1 VTTIGERAL
10 SQPAGAPRPW
20 HRIAAH
26 YSWPMQQPEIHDDEP
41 VQEPTSTGTR
51 GGATLAVAGLVLIG
65 VVLIS
70 AESSRVRVGE
80 PPETPAPTFSR
91 NDSSTSL
98 PTEVEA
104 WGEIW
109 SRANGIAVLRPTWL
123 PKSEDK
129 YQVTSSVTRSS
140 QGLLEYD
147 MSYIEQRTPP
157 GATVWRIEFMAN
169 PLEDPAG
176 RLIQLGGVL
185 ETETVMVRGQV
196 AALKGIHAPL
206 LWQLVW
212 TEGQYRYAI
221 QAFATSRED
230 LLRIANSLALVI
242 DDTGRT

>member
-1 VTTIGERAL
+1 
-10 SQPAGAPRPW
+10 
-20 HRIAAH
+20 
-26 YSWPMQQPEIHDDEP
+26 MQRPEIQDDEP
-41 VQEPTSTGTR
+41 AREPTSSGTR
-51 GGATLAVAGLVLIG
+51 VAAALAGATLVLVGIVLVFAGPSRIG
-65 VVLIS
+65 V
-70 AESSRVRVGE
+70 G
-80 PPETPAPTFSR
+80 ETPRTPSPTFSR
-91 NDSSTSL
+91 NDSGTAL
-98 PTEVEA
+98 PTEAEA
-104 WGEIW
+104 WGGIW
-109 SRANGIAVLRPTWL
+109 ARANGIAVLRPTWL
-123 PKSEDK
+123 SKSEDE

-147 MSYIEQRTPP
+147 MSYIEQRTPL

-212 TEGQYRYAI
+212 MEGQYRYAI